1 MKNKPLLLNQ
11 IIGKRNLAD
20 NKKDLNFK
28 NNILTIFKIR
38 LETATFN

>member
-20 NKKDLNFK
+20 NKKIGVSPLIK
-28 NNILTIFKIR
+28 KETR
-38 LETATFN
+38 LFLI